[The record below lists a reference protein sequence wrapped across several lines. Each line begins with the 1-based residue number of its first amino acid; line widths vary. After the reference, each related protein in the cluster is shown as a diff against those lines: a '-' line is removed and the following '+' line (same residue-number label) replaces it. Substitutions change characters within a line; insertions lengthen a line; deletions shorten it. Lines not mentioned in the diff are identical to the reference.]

1 MSTAP
6 KPRARPAPAP
16 SNFNVRQVTNA
27 QASWRA
33 QAGKEGAFELQL
45 ILDHGAAEHIL
56 PMHAAELK
64 AVLQLLGESARTMF
78 DSERG
83 LLLFSDLKLG

>member
-16 SNFNVRQVTNA
+16 SSFNVRQVTNA

-45 ILDHGAAEHIL
+45 ILDHGAAEHRN
-56 PMHAAELK
+56 AACCCSPISS
-64 AVLQLLGESARTMF
+64 SA
-78 DSERG
+78 E
-83 LLLFSDLKLG
+83 